1 IFGDLKKIDKSETSH
16 NIIPK
21 SENETLTDVAGDLH
35 HHRHRTVIITG
46 IALSSS
52 PASHR
57 HHHRRLDVVITEF
70 FEQQFN
76 WRSTK
81 FTQFTIEHFNIA
93 SLGAEQSVDGYQ
105 RSSFRTCFCF
115 VYLRDNLLSSLE
127 GIKILKLVKGM
138 LAMFYSSLCHAR
150 LFLVN
155 VLSDHETKVVN
166 SLSYWNL
173 KDCISRTC
181 SRSKLIEYAEE
192 VSSLYVDAELEG
204 FKTDVETKFQSLED
218 RFRSGL
224 AELKAE
230 LKAAAARQ
238 QAESDKRHEQLVK
251 LLTTSGFDDL
261 GFAYPDNVEK
271 PECSDHKNKR
281 GGKTVRFGEKGPRF
295 YGNKDRNHG
304 NRIRKLKMPV
314 FEGEDAYG
322 WIYRVKR
329 YFEIQGIPSDE
340 RVLAAA
346 VCMEGDA
353 LSWHRWSEGQTPF
366 YSWDGF
372 KRQGMARE
380 YVAMFEKLACQL
392 AGVSQSVL
400 EATFIK
406 GLKPDLRAAVRVM
419 KPKSLAHAMDLAI
432 SIEDNQQFEVL
443 LVGDDEDDIQEDEHD
458 ASHVHLDAVEVSLK
472 FVGVMLGNMKFEQ
485 CLGLCKGAVLAL
497 PELQIVEDY
506 FPLKL
511 GSTDVILGIKWLQTL
526 GETSNNWKEL
536 TMTFDH
542 GEKRIT
548 IKGDRGLCRS
558 LVSIKSLLRVF
569 HQEKEGFLV

>member
-1 IFGDLKKIDKSETSH
+1 PVID
-16 NIIPK
+16 
-21 SENETLTDVAGDLH
+21 D
-35 HHRHRTVIITG
+35 
-46 IALSSS
+46 
-52 PASHR
+52 
-57 HHHRRLDVVITEF
+57 
-70 FEQQFN
+70 
-76 WRSTK
+76 
-81 FTQFTIEHFNIA
+81 
-93 SLGAEQSVDGYQ
+93 
-105 RSSFRTCFCF
+105 
-115 VYLRDNLLSSLE
+115 DNMKL
-127 GIKILKLVKGM
+127 LKLDENTADHVRTGLTPK
-138 LAMFYSSLCHAR
+138 YSDMDVIR
-150 LFLVN
+150 LQEDGESAIN
-155 VLSDHETKVVN
+155 
-166 SLSYWNL
+166 
-173 KDCISRTC
+173 
-181 SRSKLIEYAEE
+181 
-192 VSSLYVDAELEG
+192 VDAELEG

-224 AELKAE
+224 ADLKAE
-230 LKAAAARQ
+230 LKADAARQ
-238 QAESDKRHEQLVK
+238 QAESDKRHEQLLV
-251 LLTTSGFDDL
+251 TNQSGVRFDDL

-392 AGVSQSVL
+392 AGVSRSGSVNQQGQFKWL
-400 EATFIK
+400 TEAEFSKKRSK
-406 GLKPDLRAAVRVM
+406 GLCFKCDEKYVPGHRC
-419 KPKSLAHAMDLAI
+419 PIKSL
-432 SIEDNQQFEVL
+432 QVL
-443 LVGDDEDDIQEDEHD
+443 LVGDNEDDIQEDEHD
-458 ASHVHLDAVEVSLK
+458 VSHVHLDAIEVSLNSVIGFTSPRTMK
-472 FVGVMLGNMKFEQ
+472 IRGSIGGLDVVVLIDYGATHNFISHRVVEQLALMVSGTTSVGVMMGNGKFEQ
-485 CLGLCKGAVLAL
+485 SLGLCKEVVLAL
-497 PELQIVEDY
+497 PELQIVEDF

-511 GSTDVILGIKWLQTL
+511 GSTYVILGFKWLQTL